1 MADDTTQI
9 DYLTQEEIDALREE
23 FGVTRPLTGDR
34 YVGVN
39 PNTGE
44 RGIFL
49 FNPQGGWMDM
59 TKAAGPRTHYEDGS
73 PVTSFADVNANRN
86 WVSRLYDI
94 MRLASGFEN
103 YVSSPKTVIG
113 LGVDRDPKYTPFN
126 WSREYYNS
134 PEFRGVAH
142 QLARGDM
149 SFDEIYKAMQDWHA
163 AKTGASTASTP
174 STVSGTNNV
183 ALFPNHYL
191 NNFVSNR
198 GAFTGQ
204 APSTLSRSLA
214 PSLPTPF
221 STGLEAPT
229 STSITTPQGTDYVKL
244 LRSFL
249 TAGLFKDYI

>member
-1 MADDTTQI
+1 MADDTTRV
-9 DYLTQEEIDALREE
+9 DYLTQEEVDALREE

-39 PNTGE
+39 PKTGE

-59 TKAAGPRTHYEDGS
+59 TKSTGPRTTYEDGS
-73 PVTSFADVNANRN
+73 PITSFADVNANRN
-86 WVSRLYDI
+86 WMGRLYDI
-94 MRLASGFEN
+94 YRLATGSESF
-103 YVSSPKTVIG
+103 VSSPQTEIG
-113 LGVDRDPKYTPFN
+113 LGQTTYAPFG
-126 WSREYYNS
+126 WTSEYYNS
-134 PEFRGVAH
+134 PEFRNLAH
-142 QLARGDM
+142 QLARGNM

-163 AKTGASTASTP
+163 AKNGASTASTP

-183 ALFPNHYL
+183 RLFPNHYL

-198 GAFTGQ
+198 GAFTSQ

-221 STGLEAPT
+221 ATGLESPT
-229 STSITTPQGTDYVKL
+229 SPSITTPQGTDYVKL

>member
-1 MADDTTQI
+1 MADDTTRV
-9 DYLTQEEIDALREE
+9 DYLTQEEVDALREE
-23 FGVTRPLTGDR
+23 FGVTRPLTGNR

-59 TKAAGPRTHYEDGS
+59 TKSTGPRTTYEDGS

-113 LGVDRDPKYTPFN
+113 LGVNRDPKYTPFN
-126 WSREYYNS
+126 WRSEYYNS
-134 PEFRGVAH
+134 PEFTNVAH

-149 SFDEIYKAMQDWHA
+149 SFDEIYKAMQDWYA
-163 AKTGASTASTP
+163 AKTGASTVSESAAPAAKEDIVTP
-174 STVSGTNNV
+174 SVTIGSTGG
-183 ALFPNHYL
+183 
-191 NNFVSNR
+191 
-198 GAFTGQ
+198 GAFTGVTPQ
-204 APSTLSRSLA
+204 TFTYTPSNLPSVAPAPSVKNV
-214 PSLPTPF
+214 
-221 STGLEAPT
+221 
-229 STSITTPQGTDYVKL
+229 DYVKL
-244 LRSFL
+244 LRGWL
-249 TAGLFKDYI
+249 TNSLFKDLI